1 MFKRMYLEITNV
13 CNLRCA
19 FCPGTQRPRRFMT
32 PEEFRQLA
40 TRLRP
45 YGTYLMLHV
54 MGEPL
59 LHPRLAELL
68 DIAGE
73 LGFRV
78 CLVTNGTLLPRQ
90 LPTLEGSPALHKLSV
105 SLHSFEGNGRQ
116 DAAAPYL
123 EGVWQAAQRLS
134 SRGVL
139 CALRL
144 WNGGGL
150 DRRNE
155 EILSFLSEKL
165 GRDVTALPTDRLGN
179 RRLGEGLFLEPG
191 ERFDWPDPAA
201 PDSGTEF
208 CHGLRSQNRR
218 AVRRHGGSLLSGQRG
233 AAGAGKPA
241 PAGAGGDTG
250 LPTGHSH
257 GDGLFPAA
265 AVGGA
270 VPPLRLRGTVQPMR
284 GIGRM
289 IGAIWKNRS

>member
-68 DIAGE
+68 DIAGA

-139 CALRL
+139 SALRL
-144 WNGGGL
+144 WNSGGL

-201 PDSGTEF
+201 PASGTEF
-208 CHGLRSQNRR
+208 CHGLRSQI
-218 AVRRHGGSLLSGQRG
+218 AVLC
-233 AAGAGKPA
+233 
-241 PAGAGGDTG
+241 D
-250 LPTGHSH
+250 
-257 GDGLFPAA
+257 
-265 AVGGA
+265 
-270 VPPLRLRGTVQPMR
+270 GTVVPCCLDSEGRLALGNLHRQELAEILASPRATAMTTGFSRRQPSEELCR
-284 GIGRM
+284 RCGYAARFS
-289 IGAIWKNRS
+289 R

>member
-19 FCPGTQRPRRFMT
+19 FCPGTQRLRRFMT

-68 DIAGE
+68 DIAGA

-139 CALRL
+139 C
-144 WNGGGL
+144 
-150 DRRNE
+150 
-155 EILSFLSEKL
+155 LSLI
-165 GRDVTALPTDRLGN
+165 
-179 RRLGEGLFLEPG
+179 
-191 ERFDWPDPAA
+191 
-201 PDSGTEF
+201 
-208 CHGLRSQNRR
+208 H
-218 AVRRHGGSLLSGQRG
+218 
-233 AAGAGKPA
+233 
-241 PAGAGGDTG
+241 
-250 LPTGHSH
+250 
-257 GDGLFPAA
+257 
-265 AVGGA
+265 
-270 VPPLRLRGTVQPMR
+270 
-284 GIGRM
+284 I
-289 IGAIWKNRS
+289 

>member
-19 FCPGTQRPRRFMT
+19 FCPGTQRLRRFMT

-68 DIAGE
+68 DIAGA

-144 WNGGGL
+144 WNDGAAQRCNG
-150 DRRNE
+150 RVQA
-155 EILSFLSEKL
+155 FLSEKI
-165 GRDVTALPTDRLGN
+165 GRDVEKLPRDARDNRTLGPN
-179 RRLGEGLFLEPG
+179 LFLERAA
-191 ERFDWPDPAA
+191 RFDWPDLAA
-201 PDSGTEF
+201 PESGANF
-208 CHGLRSQNRR
+208 CHGLTRQLAVLCDGTVTPCCLDGEGTIALGNLFTQSLPEILQSPR
-218 AVRRHGGSLLSGQRG
+218 AAAM
-233 AAGAGKPA
+233 AAGFAARKPSEELCCRCGYA
-241 PAGAGGDTG
+241 RR
-250 LPTGHSH
+250 
-257 GDGLFPAA
+257 F
-265 AVGGA
+265 V
-270 VPPLRLRGTVQPMR
+270 
-284 GIGRM
+284 
-289 IGAIWKNRS
+289 K

>member
-90 LPTLEGSPALHKLSV
+90 LPTLEGSP
-105 SLHSFEGNGRQ
+105 
-116 DAAAPYL
+116 PCT
-123 EGVWQAAQRLS
+123 S
-134 SRGVL
+134 S
-139 CALRL
+139 A
-144 WNGGGL
+144 
-150 DRRNE
+150 
-155 EILSFLSEKL
+155 SPS
-165 GRDVTALPTDRLGN
+165 TASR
-179 RRLGEGLFLEPG
+179 E
-191 ERFDWPDPAA
+191 
-201 PDSGTEF
+201 
-208 CHGLRSQNRR
+208 
-218 AVRRHGGSLLSGQRG
+218 
-233 AAGAGKPA
+233 
-241 PAGAGGDTG
+241 TG
-250 LPTGHSH
+250 
-257 GDGLFPAA
+257 
-265 AVGGA
+265 
-270 VPPLRLRGTVQPMR
+270 
-284 GIGRM
+284 GRM
-289 IGAIWKNRS
+289 PQPRIWRVSGRRRSGSAAEASCAPCGCGTAADWTGATGKY

>member
-123 EGVWQAAQRLS
+123 EGVWQAARPAAVERRRTGPAQRRDPVLS
-134 SRGVL
+134 LGKAGPERNGPAYGPSGQP
-139 CALRL
+139 AA
-144 WNGGGL
+144 GGG
-150 DRRNE
+150 
-155 EILSFLSEKL
+155 
-165 GRDVTALPTDRLGN
+165 
-179 RRLGEGLFLEPG
+179 
-191 ERFDWPDPAA
+191 
-201 PDSGTEF
+201 
-208 CHGLRSQNRR
+208 
-218 AVRRHGGSLLSGQRG
+218 AVS
-233 AAGAGKPA
+233 
-241 PAGAGGDTG
+241 GAGG
-250 LPTGHSH
+250 
-257 GDGLFPAA
+257 
-265 AVGGA
+265 AV
-270 VPPLRLRGTVQPMR
+270 
-284 GIGRM
+284 
-289 IGAIWKNRS
+289 

>member
-1 MFKRMYLEITNV
+1 M
-13 CNLRCA
+13 
-19 FCPGTQRPRRFMT
+19 
-32 PEEFRQLA
+32 
-40 TRLRP
+40 
-45 YGTYLMLHV
+45 
-54 MGEPL
+54 
-59 LHPRLAELL
+59 
-68 DIAGE
+68 
-73 LGFRV
+73 
-78 CLVTNGTLLPRQ
+78 TNGTLLPRQ

-179 RRLGEGLFLEPG
+179 RRLGERLFLEPG

-208 CHGLRSQNRR
+208 CHGLRSQIAVLCDGTVVPCCLDSEGRLALGNLHRQELAEILASPR
-218 AVRRHGGSLLSGQRG
+218 AAAM
-233 AAGAGKPA
+233 AAGFSRRQPSEELCRRCGY
-241 PAGAGGDTG
+241 
-250 LPTGHSH
+250 
-257 GDGLFPAA
+257 AA
-265 AVGGA
+265 
-270 VPPLRLRGTVQPMR
+270 RFSR
-284 GIGRM
+284 
-289 IGAIWKNRS
+289 

>member
-59 LHPRLAELL
+59 LHPQLAELL

-134 SRGVL
+134 SRAS
-139 CALRL
+139 CAPC
-144 WNGGGL
+144 GCG
-150 DRRNE
+150 
-155 EILSFLSEKL
+155 
-165 GRDVTALPTDRLGN
+165 TAA
-179 RRLGEGLFLEPG
+179 
-191 ERFDWPDPAA
+191 DWTGATKRSCPFSRKSMA
-201 PDSGTEF
+201 GT
-208 CHGLRSQNRR
+208 
-218 AVRRHGGSLLSGQRG
+218 
-233 AAGAGKPA
+233 
-241 PAGAGGDTG
+241 
-250 LPTGHSH
+250 
-257 GDGLFPAA
+257 
-265 AVGGA
+265 
-270 VPPLRLRGTVQPMR
+270 
-284 GIGRM
+284 
-289 IGAIWKNRS
+289 